1 MFFSKKKKI
10 AAYLQGIPDG
20 EKTAFDLLLADY
32 LDGTLKTRLESMG
45 ITKLEIHIDWLLGSK
60 CIGLQGRYK
69 RYYMDAGIDAEEY
82 FLFFDLDEPE
92 DDDPPCP
99 LRSREGF
106 YAAISDAIQALS

>member
-20 EKTAFDLLLADY
+20 AQGGFDRLLADY

-45 ITKLEIHIDWLLGSK
+45 ITKLEIHIDWHPGSK
-60 CIGLQGRYK
+60 TIYLQGRYK
-69 RYYMDAGIDAEEY
+69 KYYMDADVDAEEY
-82 FLFFDLDEPE
+82 FLSFDLDEPE

-99 LRSREGF
+99 LHSREGF
-106 YAAISDAIQALS
+106 YQAISDAIKALA